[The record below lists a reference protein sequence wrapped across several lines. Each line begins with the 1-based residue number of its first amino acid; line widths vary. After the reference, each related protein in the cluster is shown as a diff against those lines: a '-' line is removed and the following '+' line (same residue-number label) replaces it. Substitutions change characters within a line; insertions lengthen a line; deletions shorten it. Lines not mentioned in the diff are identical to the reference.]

1 MATFLHHSRGVV
13 SVALPYAP
21 GFNKAAVVRFSTLT
35 LAFVLVI
42 SLSTAGCGSSAST
55 SVAAPSSTTSSRC
68 QTNVSSPAPRFAA
81 TGGVGTVSITV
92 ERDCAWNAASQTG
105 WIAITSG
112 TSGQGDGTVG
122 FRVSANTDPVTRD
135 GVIAVGD
142 RQVTVGQEA
151 AACQY
156 QVTQST
162 NTVAAAGGELTIA
175 VHAHSGCSWAAKSE
189 VTWAAVTPESGRG
202 DASLRVMVSPNAGPA
217 RTVVVFVAGTGVT
230 ATQTAAST
238 PTPSPAPAPPPPTPS
253 PSPTPPPAPAPA
265 PTPPPPPSPPV
276 PVKKIDLSGKAGAVS
291 GICPFISFQM
301 KDRAI
306 YTTLLTDFRRTSCD
320 QIDKGTDLSI
330 EGWEMSDQRVRADQ
344 VTKK

>member
-1 MATFLHHSRGVV
+1 M
-13 SVALPYAP
+13 ALPYAP
-21 GFNKAAVVRFSTLT
+21 GSNKAAVVRVSTLT

-42 SLSTAGCGSSAST
+42 ILSTAGCGSSSST

-68 QTNVSSPAPRFAA
+68 QANVSSPAPRFGA
-81 TGGVGTVSITV
+81 TGGAGTVSITV
-92 ERDCAWNAASQTG
+92 ERDCPWNAASQTG

-112 TSGQGDGTVG
+112 SSGQGDGTVG
-122 FRVSANTDPVTRD
+122 FRVSANTDPVARD
-135 GVIAVGD
+135 GVIVVGD

-162 NTVAAAGGELTIA
+162 NTVSPAGGELTIA
-175 VHAHSGCSWAAKSE
+175 VHAHSACSWAAKSE

-202 DASLRVMVSPNAGPA
+202 DASLRVTVSPNPGPA
-217 RTVVVFVAGTGVT
+217 RTVFVFVAGTSVT
-230 ATQTAAST
+230 ATQSPASSPPPPAPAPPA
-238 PTPSPAPAPPPPTPS
+238 PTPSPSPAPTPAPAPAPPPPS
-253 PSPTPPPAPAPA
+253 PS
-265 PTPPPPPSPPV
+265 PV
-276 PVKKIDLSGKAGAVS
+276 PVKKVDLSGKAGPVS
-291 GICPFISFQM
+291 GVCPFISFQL
-301 KDRAI
+301 KERAI

-330 EGWEMSDQRVRADQ
+330 EGWEMSDQRIRADQ